1 MSVSLNLQ
9 QIGLY
14 LKRLLDIPFSFFEKK
29 YFITKVSR
37 ITEKTILFRSCYVLL
52 LLHKFKLFSN
62 YSTISL
68 FNQKY
73 FHVSLC
79 KNNSFHLQTRRALF
93 SSFEHVHSS
102 FGKMMVKKLH
112 VETYLEKHHP
122 SRKEFIICKSK
133 NSLVKNLQFNWDRIV
148 RTCNLKCIF

>member
-1 MSVSLNLQ
+1 MIFLLVSLKKNILSQ
-9 QIGLY
+9 KFQEL
-14 LKRLLDIPFSFFEKK
+14 LK
-29 YFITKVSR
+29 
-37 ITEKTILFRSCYVLL
+37 
-52 LLHKFKLFSN
+52 KLFCLGLVMFCFFYINLHYSVITLPSH
-62 YSTISL
+62 YSTKNIFTSCCS
-68 FNQKY
+68 
-73 FHVSLC
+73 HVSLC

-133 NSLVKNLQFNWDRIV
+133 NSLVKNLQFSWDRIV